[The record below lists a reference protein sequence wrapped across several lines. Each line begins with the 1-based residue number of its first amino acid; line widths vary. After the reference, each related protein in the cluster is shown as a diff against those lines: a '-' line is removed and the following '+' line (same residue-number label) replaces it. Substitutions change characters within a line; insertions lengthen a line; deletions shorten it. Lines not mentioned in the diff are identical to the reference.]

1 MTQRKEG
8 VSLKYL
14 VRKAQQGDGRAFI
27 ELMDNSRQSMY
38 KIARSFFTNEE
49 DIADAIQ
56 EPPERL

>member
-1 MTQRKEG
+1 MNITQRKER

-38 KIARSFFTNEE
+38 KIRKAWHCL
-49 DIADAIQ
+49 IK
-56 EPPERL
+56 L